1 MSQWSRRDIVT
12 TGVIWSAGYLL
23 WLYQRTF
30 FGEVKQP
37 VNLSLRD
44 ADGRERISLIP
55 MVAMAIIMGV
65 ASPLWIRMIDPSV
78 QQSLR
83 PTSVSAASAAQRST
97 LLAHLL
103 PVSKAD
109 K

>member
-1 MSQWSRRDIVT
+1 
-12 TGVIWSAGYLL
+12 
-23 WLYQRTF
+23 
-30 FGEVKQP
+30 
-37 VNLSLRD
+37 
-44 ADGRERISLIP
+44 

-83 PTSVSAASAAQRST
+83 PTSVSAASATQHST